1 MYASLKYAKYYCS
14 LLLNHWLRT
23 EVSYAQ
29 HGEDLLIES
38 IMGSEK
44 IGSFIDIGAND
55 GVLFSNTYKFAKSGS
70 HGLCIEPSRTCFR
83 KLRLNH
89 LLHPKVKCLH
99 SAISEKDGVLYLQEH
114 GYEKVLSKVSKTKVA
129 GVYPVKSFSLLS
141 TIERYPQF
149 SKVDLISIDVEGH
162 EHEVLK
168 GCGQAPIEAKIIIIE
183 IDKLDTTS
191 LIKMNCLSN
200 HIPKFSN
207 DINLVLTNKNFKFNA
222 SPVLPSG
229 FYKC

>member
-99 SAISEKDGVLYLQEH
+99 SAISEKTEYFIF
-114 GYEKVLSKVSKTKVA
+114 KNMAMK
-129 GVYPVKSFSLLS
+129 
-141 TIERYPQF
+141 
-149 SKVDLISIDVEGH
+149 
-162 EHEVLK
+162 
-168 GCGQAPIEAKIIIIE
+168 
-183 IDKLDTTS
+183 
-191 LIKMNCLSN
+191 
-200 HIPKFSN
+200 KFSQKYQKRKLQGSTQLSHSAYYRQLK
-207 DINLVLTNKNFKFNA
+207 DILN
-222 SPVLPSG
+222 SQR
-229 FYKC
+229 